1 MLILVMLTFAID
13 MSCDAGCATI
23 LGPTM
28 GGEPVQILRVE
39 DGKSIV
45 FNERVLKEVLL
56 AARVK
61 DRPVVVV
68 SIAGAYRQGKSFLLN
83 FLLTYLR
90 NNGRPSWIEDKTT
103 PLSGFNWRPGSTR
116 ETTGILLWNEV
127 FLMTNLK
134 GEEVAVLLM
143 DTQGTFDCEST
154 TKESTMIFSLSMMI
168 SSVQIYNIIN
178 NIKEDDLQHL
188 QFFAEY
194 GRLAQKDN
202 QTQAFQKLLFLVRDW
217 NWGHEHE
224 HGYSGGKSLLAGR
237 LKTTDG
243 QDAELKAVRQN
254 ILSCFSDIDCFLM
267 PHPGRKVVA
276 DKSFDGRLEDIEEEF
291 REKLR
296 ELVLSILAP
305 ENLLVKEINGRPLS
319 CHDLLIFFKAHVDVF
334 KGGDLPNPTSM
345 LMASANAT
353 NMAAVDKATKRY
365 MSGMTNRPRRNLD
378 QLREFHMGLLAEAVK
393 VFDES
398 PKMGGE
404 TMSSPSKDLLT
415 KELEELYRHFYEEE
429 KELIRIE
436 MEAEDKRERERQEE
450 KKREEQRQ
458 KERIAEKERSEA
470 REKEIQ
476 KEREAFKDKET
487 AFQAQEA
494 ASKAKLEK
502 LTEEMA
508 LERKQARETEEKI
521 TSEMRAK
528 DAEIESLRKSIGKKE
543 IFLEVIKFS
552 TVLAH
557 CGTAGLQFA
566 QGFTPAA
573 VAPAGKSLVQ
583 PLALLDMMRHFSKK

>member
-1 MLILVMLTFAID
+1 
-13 MSCDAGCATI
+13 
-23 LGPTM
+23 M

-127 FLMTNLK
+127 FLLC
-134 GEEVAVLLM
+134 A
-143 DTQGTFDCEST
+143 
-154 TKESTMIFSLSMMI
+154 
-168 SSVQIYNIIN
+168 
-178 NIKEDDLQHL
+178 DLQHQL
-188 QFFAEY
+188 TTSRRTISNTFNFSPSTADSLK
-194 GRLAQKDN
+194 RTIKH
-202 QTQAFQKLLFLVRDW
+202 KLSKSSCSW
-217 NWGHEHE
+217 YETGTGGHEHE

-345 LMASANAT
+345 LMVRHSEI
-353 NMAAVDKATKRY
+353 R
-365 MSGMTNRPRRNLD
+365 
-378 QLREFHMGLLAEAVK
+378 
-393 VFDES
+393 S
-398 PKMGGE
+398 P
-404 TMSSPSKDLLT
+404 
-415 KELEELYRHFYEEE
+415 F
-429 KELIRIE
+429 
-436 MEAEDKRERERQEE
+436 
-450 KKREEQRQ
+450 
-458 KERIAEKERSEA
+458 
-470 REKEIQ
+470 
-476 KEREAFKDKET
+476 
-487 AFQAQEA
+487 FQ
-494 ASKAKLEK
+494 
-502 LTEEMA
+502 
-508 LERKQARETEEKI
+508 
-521 TSEMRAK
+521 
-528 DAEIESLRKSIGKKE
+528 
-543 IFLEVIKFS
+543 
-552 TVLAH
+552 
-557 CGTAGLQFA
+557 
-566 QGFTPAA
+566 
-573 VAPAGKSLVQ
+573 
-583 PLALLDMMRHFSKK
+583 

>member
-194 GRLAQKDN
+194 GRLAQKLRFLQDN

-267 PHPGRKVVA
+267 PHPGR
-276 DKSFDGRLEDIEEEF
+276 
-291 REKLR
+291 
-296 ELVLSILAP
+296 
-305 ENLLVKEINGRPLS
+305 
-319 CHDLLIFFKAHVDVF
+319 KAHVDVF

>member
-1 MLILVMLTFAID
+1 MR
-13 MSCDAGCATI
+13 GK
-23 LGPTM
+23 
-28 GGEPVQILRVE
+28 PVQILRVE

-56 AARVK
+56 AAHVK

-90 NNGRPSWIEDKTT
+90 NNGRPSWIEDKTN

-127 FLMTNLK
+127 FLMTNWK

-168 SSVQIYNIIN
+168 SSVQIYNVMN

-202 QTQAFQKLLFLVRDW
+202 QLQAFQRLLFLVRDW

-224 HGYSGGKSLLAGR
+224 HGYTGGKSLLASR
-237 LKTTDG
+237 LRTTDG

-254 ILSCFSDIDCFLM
+254 ILSCFSDINCFLM
-267 PHPGRKVVA
+267 PNPGRKVVA

-291 REKLR
+291 QEKLR

-353 NMAAVDKATKRY
+353 NMAAVDKARKRY
-365 MSGMTNRPRRNLD
+365 MSGMANRPRRNLD
-378 QLREFHMGLLAEAVK
+378 QLREFHLKLLDEAVK

-398 PKMGGE
+398 PKMGGQ
-404 TMSSPSKDLLT
+404 TMSSSSKDLLT
-415 KELEELYRHFYEEE
+415 KELEELYHHFHDEE
-429 KELIRIE
+429 KKLIRVE
-436 MEAEDKRERERQEE
+436 MEAEKKRESERQEE

-458 KERIAEKERSEA
+458 KERIAEKEKSKA
-470 REKEIQ
+470 REIEIQ
-476 KEREAFKDKET
+476 REREAFKDKET

-521 TSEMRAK
+521 TSQMQAK
-528 DAEIESLRKSIGKKE
+528 DAKIETLTKK
-543 IFLEVIKFS
+543 IKKRQKFS
-552 TVLAH
+552 EYIRCTTDVINL
-557 CGTAGLQFA
+557 GSAGVQLTKSFI
-566 QGFTPAA
+566 PA
-573 VAPAGKSLVQ
+573 VAAAAGTSQ
-583 PLALLDMMRHFSKK
+583 GQLLGRLPRFRHLLKK

>member
-1 MLILVMLTFAID
+1 
-13 MSCDAGCATI
+13 
-23 LGPTM
+23 
-28 GGEPVQILRVE
+28 
-39 DGKSIV
+39 
-45 FNERVLKEVLL
+45 
-56 AARVK
+56 
-61 DRPVVVV
+61 
-68 SIAGAYRQGKSFLLN
+68 
-83 FLLTYLR
+83 
-90 NNGRPSWIEDKTT
+90 
-103 PLSGFNWRPGSTR
+103 
-116 ETTGILLWNEV
+116 
-127 FLMTNLK
+127 
-134 GEEVAVLLM
+134 
-143 DTQGTFDCEST
+143 
-154 TKESTMIFSLSMMI
+154 
-168 SSVQIYNIIN
+168 
-178 NIKEDDLQHL
+178 
-188 QFFAEY
+188 
-194 GRLAQKDN
+194 
-202 QTQAFQKLLFLVRDW
+202 
-217 NWGHEHE
+217 
-224 HGYSGGKSLLAGR
+224 
-237 LKTTDG
+237 
-243 QDAELKAVRQN
+243 
-254 ILSCFSDIDCFLM
+254 
-267 PHPGRKVVA
+267 
-276 DKSFDGRLEDIEEEF
+276 
-291 REKLR
+291 
-296 ELVLSILAP
+296 
-305 ENLLVKEINGRPLS
+305 
-319 CHDLLIFFKAHVDVF
+319 
-334 KGGDLPNPTSM
+334 
-345 LMASANAT
+345 
-353 NMAAVDKATKRY
+353 MAAVDKATKRY

-378 QLREFHMGLLAEAVK
+378 QLREFHIGVAGRGSESVRRVSEDGRCLSDSKLCSWKGVPFVPDILA
-393 VFDES
+393 
-398 PKMGGE
+398 
-404 TMSSPSKDLLT
+404 L

-521 TSEMRAK
+521 TREMRAK